1 MTAFHSNWTKPYF
14 SRNGHIPYAAEDYD
28 VLTTIL
34 SALQWRKENGG
45 IKMITDTAGAEYYC
59 GLGITHIWDLGV
71 ETSLDAVD
79 NAISPLSFWAAGKIY
94 ALQSQSAP
102 CVMMDT
108 DFIVWKPV
116 TQRFENAEIAVI
128 HREGISAEI
137 YPPQSFFTM
146 RETYTFPSE
155 WDWSVLPCNTAFL
168 YISTGN
174 FKDYYAA
181 MSIEFMKNLVQSRN
195 ITAEMVFA
203 EQRLLAMCAGAKGL
217 KIESLLDLNNLQEQ
231 DAFTHVWGLK
241 SELRSNQ
248 EKRRAFCISCIK
260 RIALDF
266 PGALETLA
274 NISILAPYFKGEHN
288 FKE

>member
-1 MTAFHSNWTKPYF
+1 
-14 SRNGHIPYAAEDYD
+14 
-28 VLTTIL
+28 
-34 SALQWRKENGG
+34 
-45 IKMITDTAGAEYYC
+45 MITDTAGAEYYC